1 VNLCFIC
8 ADLCPMK
15 KILIIED
22 EESILEMYKMR
33 LEQEGYLV
41 IASNNGTDGIALAKK
56 EKPDLI
62 LLDLVI
68 PEIDGYQV
76 LKKLRADQNTK
87 NIKIYILSNLGQS
100 QEINKG
106 FTNGADGYLIK
117 ASLTPSQLSSNV
129 KNIFAGQAVGLR
141 KKRFENKKS
150 DFSQVIFD
158 KPELN
163 MNKKADILIVEDE
176 EAIAEMYKIGLEKE
190 GYRVEIAK
198 NGAWGLKLAKDKK
211 FAVIVFDMVMPAMKG
226 HDAIRELKADNKT
239 KDVPII
245 VLSNSA
251 QDEDIKAAKETGI
264 SRYLLKSQIT
274 PTKLTKEV
282 KKLLK
287 D

>member
-1 VNLCFIC
+1 
-8 ADLCPMK
+8 MK